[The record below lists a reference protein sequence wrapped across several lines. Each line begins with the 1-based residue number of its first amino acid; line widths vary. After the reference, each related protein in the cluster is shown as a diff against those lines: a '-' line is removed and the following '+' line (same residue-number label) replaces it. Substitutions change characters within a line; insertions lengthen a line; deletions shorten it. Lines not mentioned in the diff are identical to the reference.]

1 MPTVKPNLQTLKK
14 IVFFLSANLS
24 PTTAFLKSLLKLM
37 LRSNLLVFGTLA
49 NFFRTK
55 ESIYLVVDIC
65 KQHFGA
71 VVRNGRCDLLLSQNW
86 RQLRK
91 KMAEEF
97 AKNITVSTIQF
108 LLERKPDSNLF
119 YTFFSL
125 YSIYRELFTQNQVIR
140 HKSTKYLCD
149 DNSKDRLKS
158 QFLMSV
164 AKKHF
169 YLNGTWFAPFSEKIR
184 KEALFTLERNC
195 IKTFCNELC
204 LNSTHKT
211 IQFGRQVTF
220 GSTTMFYI
228 IHRHTSSKSMS
239 CTFLLQLLALRARI
253 YVLL

>member
-1 MPTVKPNLQTLKK
+1 MPTVRPNLQTLKK

-119 YTFFSL
+119 SRFFSL
-125 YSIYRELFTQNQVIR
+125 YLTEIELFTQNLQVIR
-140 HKSTKYLCD
+140 HKSKKYLCD

-158 QFLMSV
+158 LFLMSV
-164 AKKHF
+164 CKKAILSE
-169 YLNGTWFAPFSEKIR
+169 LNMVRSAPFSEKIR
-184 KEALFTLERNC
+184 EKRFVYSRKKLYKN
-195 IKTFCNELC
+195 I
-204 LNSTHKT
+204 
-211 IQFGRQVTF
+211 
-220 GSTTMFYI
+220 
-228 IHRHTSSKSMS
+228 
-239 CTFLLQLLALRARI
+239 LQ
-253 YVLL
+253 

>member
-24 PTTAFLKSLLKLM
+24 HYCFSKSLSKLM

-55 ESIYLVVDIC
+55 ESIYLVDIC

-119 YTFFSL
+119 SRFFSL
-125 YSIYRELFTQNQVIR
+125 YLTEIELFTQNQVIR
-140 HKSTKYLCD
+140 HKSKKYLCD
-149 DNSKDRLKS
+149 DNSKDRLKIS
-158 QFLMSV
+158 FLDVGLQKSN
-164 AKKHF
+164 
-169 YLNGTWFAPFSEKIR
+169 LIR
-184 KEALFTLERNC
+184 N
-195 IKTFCNELC
+195 
-204 LNSTHKT
+204 
-211 IQFGRQVTF
+211 
-220 GSTTMFYI
+220 
-228 IHRHTSSKSMS
+228 
-239 CTFLLQLLALRARI
+239 
-253 YVLL
+253 

>member
-1 MPTVKPNLQTLKK
+1 MPTVKPNLQALKK

-24 PTTAFLKSLLKLM
+24 HYCFSKSLSKLM

-55 ESIYLVVDIC
+55 ESIYLVDIC

-119 YTFFSL
+119 SIQILFSL
-125 YSIYRELFTQNQVIR
+125 FDREL
-140 HKSTKYLCD
+140 
-149 DNSKDRLKS
+149 
-158 QFLMSV
+158 
-164 AKKHF
+164 
-169 YLNGTWFAPFSEKIR
+169 
-184 KEALFTLERNC
+184 
-195 IKTFCNELC
+195 
-204 LNSTHKT
+204 
-211 IQFGRQVTF
+211 
-220 GSTTMFYI
+220 YI
-228 IHRHTSSKSMS
+228 EPSYQT
-239 CTFLLQLLALRARI
+239 
-253 YVLL
+253 